1 MDVFDFFKQT
11 KDAGTG
17 EIVLEYLLIEMQR
30 WGKVFL
36 HSSDKGLW
44 MCSIDMTFASGKIEA
59 KSAHGTHKTPSA
71 AAQDCREKLQL
82 CIKEFNLKGP
92 TA

>member
-1 MDVFDFFKQT
+1 MDVFDFFKKT

-36 HSSDKGLW
+36 HSTDKGCW
-44 MCSIDMTFASGKIEA
+44 NCSIDMTFASGKIEA
-59 KSAHGTHKTPSA
+59 KAASSVHKTPSA
-71 AAQDCREKLQL
+71 AALDCRAKLQD
-82 CIKEFNLKGP
+82 CIKEFNLKEP
-92 TA
+92 K